1 MQDAKTFT
9 VFLQEV
15 DAWSGGPKNT
25 DLHLQVVYDPGD
37 KGEPV
42 VTIGPQE
49 DFDYAIR
56 SLRQAIDFAEI
67 EHNFIPLC
75 MWADEVNHSD
85 NAN

>member
-25 DLHLQVVYDPGD
+25 DLHLQVGYDPGD

-56 SLRQAIDFAEI
+56 SLRQAIVIAKI
-67 EHNFIPLC
+67 EHDFVPLC
-75 MWADEVNHSD
+75 KWADKIKHPSNP
-85 NAN
+85 N